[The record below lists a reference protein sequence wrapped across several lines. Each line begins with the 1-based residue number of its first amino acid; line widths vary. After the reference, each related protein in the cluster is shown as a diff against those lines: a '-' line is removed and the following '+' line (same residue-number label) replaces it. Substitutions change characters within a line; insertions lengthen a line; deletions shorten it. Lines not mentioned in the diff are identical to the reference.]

1 MSVSHDY
8 PDRLGIRASS
18 IPGFVERHY
27 TTYLVCVALAG
38 WSLASYDFNLLV
50 LTFPDIAK
58 SLHLAPTA
66 IGFLGFIIY
75 VAMFIIT
82 FLAGYGMDQYGRK
95 WMWMF
100 CLTGAAIFT
109 GLTFFVQNYW
119 QLAVVRALASGF
131 ANSGA
136 RDFHYSRQ

>member
-1 MSVSHDY
+1 MSGHDY

-18 IPGFVERHY
+18 IPGFVEHHY

-50 LTFPDIAK
+50 LTSDIAK

-75 VAMFIIT
+75 VAMLIIT

-131 ANSGA
+131 AN
-136 RDFHYSRQ
+136 